1 MKALTVRKLE
11 GQELIEFCEMN
22 KGASES
28 VMMEGSGYATVR
40 NGKLAL
46 KKSEFHRAF
55 MEAQG
60 ISLAPNKLEKP
71 KNLPSYRV
79 KASKRGVLPIAACYS
94 SLIGIRPDEV
104 AKIEVEGEGAD
115 AVIVLSREAAPMEPD
130 DTAPI
135 SCGI

>member
-11 GQELIEFCEMN
+11 GQELIEFCEMH

-28 VMMEGSGYATVR
+28 VMMEGAGYATMR

-94 SLIGIRPDEV
+94 SLIGISPDEV
-104 AKIEVEGEGAD
+104 ARIEIEGEGNE
-115 AVIVLSREAAPMEPD
+115 AVLVLSREPAPASIE
-130 DTAPI
+130 DTAPV

>member
-1 MKALTVRKLE
+1 MRKLE
-11 GQELIEFCEMN
+11 GQELIEFCEMH

-28 VMMEGSGYATVR
+28 EMMSGSGYATVR

-46 KKSEFHRAF
+46 KRSEFHSAF

-94 SLIGIRPDEV
+94 SLIGINPDEI
-104 AKIEVEGEGAD
+104 ARIEVEGEGTD
-115 AVIVLSREAAPMEPD
+115 RVLVLSREAAPVDIDES
-130 DTAPI
+130 APV

>member
-1 MKALTVRKLE
+1 MRKLE

-22 KGASES
+22 RGASES
-28 VMMEGSGYATVR
+28 FMMENSGYATVR
-40 NGKLAL
+40 NGKVAL

-94 SLIGIRPDEV
+94 SLIGINPDEV
-104 AKIEVEGEGAD
+104 ARIEIEGEGNE
-115 AVIVLSREAAPMEPD
+115 AVLVLSREPAPVDVEE
-130 DTAPI
+130 TAPV

>member
-1 MKALTVRKLE
+1 MPKLE
-11 GQELIEFCEMN
+11 GRELIEFCEMN
-22 KGASES
+22 KGVSET

-40 NGKLAL
+40 NGKMAL

-94 SLIGIRPDEV
+94 SLIGIRPDEI
-104 AKIEVEGEGAD
+104 AKIEVEGEGSD
-115 AVIVLSREAAPMEPD
+115 AVIVLSREPMAVNVE
-130 DTAPI
+130 DTAPV

>member
-1 MKALTVRKLE
+1 MRKLE

-22 KGASES
+22 KGASEA

-104 AKIEVEGEGAD
+104 AKIEVEGEGND
-115 AVIVLSREAAPMEPD
+115 AVIVLSRDVTPVAVE
-130 DTAPI
+130 DTAPV

>member
-1 MKALTVRKLE
+1 LQALTVRKLE

-22 KGASES
+22 KGASET

-40 NGKLAL
+40 NGKMAL

-94 SLIGIRPDEV
+94 SLIGIRPDEI
-104 AKIEVEGEGAD
+104 AKIEVEGEGSD
-115 AVIVLSREAAPMEPD
+115 AVIVLSREPVSVDIEE
-130 DTAPI
+130 TAPV

>member
-1 MKALTVRKLE
+1 
-11 GQELIEFCEMN
+11 MN

-46 KKSEFHRAF
+46 RKSEFHRAF

-94 SLIGIRPDEV
+94 TLIGINPDEI
-104 AKIEVEGEGAD
+104 ARIEVEGEGND
-115 AVIVLSREAAPMEPD
+115 AVLVLTRESAPVDIE
-130 DTAPI
+130 DTAPV